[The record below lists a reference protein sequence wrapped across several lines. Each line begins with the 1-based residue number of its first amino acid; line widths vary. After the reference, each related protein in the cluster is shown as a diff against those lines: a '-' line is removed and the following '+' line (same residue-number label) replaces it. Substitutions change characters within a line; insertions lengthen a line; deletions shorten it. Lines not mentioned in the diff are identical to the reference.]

1 MNELNWIDIYRLNI
15 LEVVL
20 TFLFVRL
27 THACTTCIIHIAPT
41 TFRLPYNSFSGCQLF
56 YYTANNMRQISHRI
70 VELRGS
76 PGGWWSTLWR
86 RWVSSWRR
94 RCWARRLGTR
104 GPWPCAR
111 RPAGAL
117 KPPDAS
123 WVAVW
128 KLPRMAE
135 EKLPGTRGAG
145 EVSGQPFNHCCGC
158 KFLETI
164 KWMRWKRS

>member
-1 MNELNWIDIYRLNI
+1 MKHLVEQ
-15 LEVVL
+15 LEAGQNLLGLEPGAEEAWGV
-20 TFLFVRL
+20 
-27 THACTTCIIHIAPT
+27 
-41 TFRLPYNSFSGCQLF
+41 
-56 YYTANNMRQISHRI
+56 AND
-70 VELRGS
+70 
-76 PGGWWSTLWR
+76 
-86 RWVSSWRR
+86 VSSWRR

-164 KWMRWKRS
+164 K